1 MNLRLSSLGGLVVFC
16 ASLFAISNRD
26 DISPGQI
33 GLTMMYAQSVSI
45 GYKHLALRVRVH
57 EIVYVFGGPSENVS
71 PQ

>member
-1 MNLRLSSLGGLVVFC
+1 M
-16 ASLFAISNRD
+16 D

-45 GYKHLALRVRVH
+45 GYKHLVLWARVH
-57 EIVYVFGGPSENVS
+57 EIVYVFGGPNENVS

>member
-1 MNLRLSSLGGLVVFC
+1 M
-16 ASLFAISNRD
+16 D

-45 GYKHLALRVRVH
+45 GYTNLVLWGRIH
-57 EIVYVFGGPSENVS
+57 EIVYVFGGPKENVS

>member
-1 MNLRLSSLGGLVVFC
+1 M
-16 ASLFAISNRD
+16 D

-45 GYKHLALRVRVH
+45 SYELLVMGARVH
-57 EIVYVFGGPSENVS
+57 EIVFVGSRENVI

>member
-1 MNLRLSSLGGLVVFC
+1 MNFILKCRYISQHKLV
-16 ASLFAISNRD
+16 
-26 DISPGQI
+26 

-45 GYKHLALRVRVH
+45 GYKHLVLWARVH